1 MEKQNNLSNLG
12 ELSVGYKYHNDFSN
26 RPRITNNIEEF
37 NVINEVFDK
46 LRIGIQEQ
54 FVVAYLNQSNCVIG
68 TMNLF
73 SGNINSTA
81 VDIKIIVAAGLKLM
95 ASAVLVGHNHPSN
108 SLTPSKQDIELTQK
122 LKSALEFMDMRLLDH
137 IIVSP
142 SGTYLSFI
150 EQGQL

>member
-1 MEKQNNLSNLG
+1 MEKHNNLSNLG
-12 ELSVGYKYHNDFSN
+12 ELSVGYKYHNDFNN
-26 RPRITNNIEEF
+26 RPKITNNIEAF
-37 NVINEVFDK
+37 NIINEVFDK
-46 LRIGIQEQ
+46 FRIGIQEQ
-54 FVVAYLNQSNCVIG
+54 FVVVYLNQSNSVIG

-81 VDIKIIVAAGLKLM
+81 VDIKIIIAAGLKLM
-95 ASAVLVGHNHPSN
+95 ATAVLVGHNHPSN
-108 SLTPSKQDIELTQK
+108 SLTPSKQDIELTKK
-122 LKSALEFMDMRLLDH
+122 LKSALEYMDMRLLDH